1 METKKE
7 IESFNIVPPPSESK
21 INDEILQKSLTDLIY
36 FGRAFLPK
44 DFLNKSASPAFHYSV
59 AKINY

>member
-1 METKKE
+1 MKETKKPD
-7 IESFNIVPPPSESK
+7 FNIIPPPSESK

-44 DFLNKSASPAFHYSV
+44 DFLMGPLFLQD
-59 AKINY
+59 

>member
-1 METKKE
+1 MAKKE

-44 DFLNKSASPAFHYSV
+44 DFLNKSASPSFI
-59 AKINY
+59 K

>member
-1 METKKE
+1 MKE
-7 IESFNIVPPPSESK
+7 SNFNIVPPPSQSK

-44 DFLNKSASPAFHYSV
+44 DFL
-59 AKINY
+59 